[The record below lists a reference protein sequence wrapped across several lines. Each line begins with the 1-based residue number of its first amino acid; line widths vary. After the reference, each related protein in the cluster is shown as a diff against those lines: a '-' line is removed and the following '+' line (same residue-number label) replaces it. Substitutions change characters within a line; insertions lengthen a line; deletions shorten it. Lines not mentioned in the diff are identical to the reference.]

1 MFRALITADASKDL
15 SFGHSGLKVFVLVDI
30 EMIFCCFALNRL
42 YKSYF
47 PNHVATFCWYVTWFR
62 WFVGEIFAYTL
73 LKFKL
78 PFSEQTCKRH
88 STAAVS
94 LVSPIQSASNVR
106 LAPVPMMVQ
115 KNHYKICTVFMC
127 IYFDVLRLL
136 RLFVAIDEKTS
147 IHLSICQ
154 CFSTCSIGPLSCE
167 DGPMGQAWNC
177 INFLEAN
184 CFLMSLQGYKTYN
197 YSKRKMFTC

>member
-1 MFRALITADASKDL
+1 MNVPGSD
-15 SFGHSGLKVFVLVDI
+15 HSRCIKRPLFWPQRLESLRTRRYRNDI
-30 EMIFCCFALNRL
+30 LLFCLEQIP

-167 DGPMGQAWNC
+167 DGPMGQA
-177 INFLEAN
+177 
-184 CFLMSLQGYKTYN
+184 
-197 YSKRKMFTC
+197 